1 MVRCSRS
8 GMGKLP
14 NGFCVVFTVWR
25 LLAIHVS
32 GIFHH
37 DMVAEKYWILKNVCL
52 EIWAPA
58 ASKGKSPQYHFSSVC
73 EKEEG
78 QSNYT
83 RAHCSC
89 EFHSWTPGTSNICFF
104 PDKFWKLQSACAH
117 VIPTWACRHVFY
129 IWFSIFCHLSC
140 HILSS
145 QSSFFPVGRFL
156 SLGWG
161 FGAFLVFD
169 CRCLQ
174 RGAEDEKIQ
183 WNSCASCHSSPN
195 MKNCFQHS
203 KSNLGWILRC
213 PHPGSW
219 VLGPKSWSP
228 AGNT

>member
-1 MVRCSRS
+1 MFIMFILFWQV
-8 GMGKLP
+8 
-14 NGFCVVFTVWR
+14 
-25 LLAIHVS
+25 
-32 GIFHH
+32 
-37 DMVAEKYWILKNVCL
+37 VAEKYWILKNVCL

-83 RAHCSC
+83 RVHCSC

-104 PDKFWKLQSACAH
+104 SQPNSGNCNLLVLMLFPLGPAF
-117 VIPTWACRHVFY
+117 IIFY

-140 HILSS
+140 HLLSS
-145 QSSFFPVGRFL
+145 QSSCFPVGRFL

-161 FGAFLVFD
+161 FGTFLAFD

-174 RGAEDEKIQ
+174 RGAEDEKNQ

-219 VLGPKSWSP
+219 VLGPRS
-228 AGNT
+228 

>member
-37 DMVAEKYWILKNVCL
+37 DMFIMFILFWQVVAEKYWIQKNVCL

-104 PDKFWKLQSACAH
+104 PAKFWKLQSVCAH
-117 VIPTWACRHVFY
+117 VIPTWACLHN
-129 IWFSIFCHLSC
+129 ILHLIFNL
-140 HILSS
+140 LSS
-145 QSSFFPVGRFL
+145 FMPYIIITTIIFSC
-156 SLGWG
+156 W
-161 FGAFLVFD
+161 AFLVSWLGLWGVP
-169 CRCLQ
+169 CIWLQ
-174 RGAEDEKIQ
+174 VFAKGCGG
-183 WNSCASCHSSPN
+183 W
-195 MKNCFQHS
+195 KNPVKFVRKLSQLT
-203 KSNLGWILRC
+203 KRDKLFW
-213 PHPGSW
+213 
-219 VLGPKSWSP
+219 
-228 AGNT
+228 TF